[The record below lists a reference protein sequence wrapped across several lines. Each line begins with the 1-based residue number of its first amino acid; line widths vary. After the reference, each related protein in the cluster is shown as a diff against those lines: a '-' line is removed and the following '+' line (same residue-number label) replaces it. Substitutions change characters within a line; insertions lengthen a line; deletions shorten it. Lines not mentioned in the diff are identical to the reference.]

1 MCDETIVTNNDV
13 LNMLDDILKKR
24 DSEWWD
30 NFYSNRTRPVPFF
43 NNSVDEC
50 LIDSFNREI
59 FNIGTALDI
68 GCGNGRNTKYLSKH
82 GFKATGIDI
91 SCESINWAK
100 ENIKGFND
108 INFENISFLD
118 FVCDDNSYD
127 LIIDSGCFHHIKPH
141 RREEY
146 LTKIQ
151 NVLKTDGY
159 FLMTCFTPDGGANI
173 SDYDVYREYSM
184 QGGLGF
190 TEEKIK
196 KILNHYFDIIEF
208 RKMKNS
214 TDKDIFGK
222 DFMWVVLM
230 KQKLYKGSCI

>member
-1 MCDETIVTNNDV
+1 MNNEIIITNSDL
-13 LNMLDDILKKR
+13 LNMLDGLLEKR

-30 NFYSNRTRPVPFF
+30 KFYSDRTRPIPFF
-43 NNSVDEC
+43 NNAVDES
-50 LIDSFNREI
+50 LIEFIDKGI
-59 FNIGTALDI
+59 FNVGNALDI
-68 GCGNGRNTKYLSKH
+68 GCGNGRNTKYLSKC
-82 GFKATGIDI
+82 GFNATGIDI
-91 SCESINWAK
+91 SVESINWAR
-100 ENIKGFND
+100 ENIAEYK
-108 INFENISFLD
+108 NISFFNSSL
-118 FVCDDNSYD
+118 FNFKCDDNCYD

-151 NVLKTDGY
+151 KALKPDGY

-173 SDYDVYREYSM
+173 SDYDVYREHSM

-196 KILNHYFDIIEF
+196 AILCHYFSIAEF
-208 RKMKNS
+208 RKMKSS
-214 TDKDIFGK
+214 TDNDVFGK

-230 KQKLYKGSCI
+230 KK